1 MAWRKS
7 PPALIALFEA
17 AVPGDPAVSRRKM
30 FGYPAAFVNGNL
42 FMGLHQETFI
52 VRLSEVDRA
61 EFTGQFGERTFEPMP
76 GRRMRE
82 YVELPQSVLDDS
94 KSRAAWIARGLAYAR
109 KLEARGDAARKPK
122 STRQRK
128 T

>member
-17 AVPGDPAVSRRKM
+17 TVPNDPAVTRRKM

-42 FMGLHQETFI
+42 FMGLHQESFI
-52 VRLSEVDRA
+52 VRLSEHDRA
-61 EFTGQFGERTFEPMP
+61 EFTRQFGERTFEPMP

-82 YVELPQSVLDDS
+82 YVELPCSVLDDATA
-94 KSRAAWIARGLAYAR
+94 RTAWLARGLAYAR
-109 KLEARGDAARKPK
+109 LVETRGVAKPK
-122 STRQRK
+122 STGRK
-128 T
+128 KS